1 MGDIVDNI
9 GLPSITYNLAF
20 NDGTFVAYNDGQVL
34 ATFKP
39 GSPTAAYVKRLR
51 VVLRQRFPDTL
62 FYFQPSDI
70 ITQIL
75 DFGTPS
81 QIDVQVTGRH
91 DKQDIAVL
99 RDIEHRVAHIPG
111 AVDTHIQ
118 QILDAPDFA
127 VDVDRQRASE
137 LGLSV
142 QSIADQ
148 MNIATSGSFQVSP
161 AFWTDPKTGVPWQ
174 LWVQAPEYRLDTL
187 QKLVDT
193 PLSTAGDPGGALNLL
208 SNVATFHRGIEESVE
223 TRINSQPTWDVYA
236 SVQDT
241 DLGSVASA
249 IDRIV
254 RDDQK
259 KLHAP
264 DKILIRGQIQ
274 SMGDAFF
281 HIGIGLAIAV
291 VAVYLLMVLNYQ
303 SWGDPFVVLCA
314 LPMVFSGVVF
324 SLFITGTSFSI
335 PSLMGA
341 IMSVGVASA
350 NSILLVTFARE
361 HREQTGCSAL
371 EAALMAGQTRL
382 RPVLMTAGAMFVG
395 LIPMA
400 LALGAGS
407 EANGALARAV
417 MGGIAVGTCST
428 LLFVPFL
435 YTVLRRGDVRAPED
449 YI

>member
-1 MGDIVDNI
+1 
-9 GLPSITYNLAF
+9 LAF

-39 GSPTAAYVKRLR
+39 GSPVQSYVKKLR
-51 VVLRQRFPDTL
+51 VELRQRFPDTV
-62 FYFQPSDI
+62 FYFQPADI

-81 QIDVQVTGRH
+81 QIDVQVTGKHR
-91 DKQDIAVL
+91 DDDIKVLQDLKYKIA
-99 RDIEHRVAHIPG
+99 RIPG

-118 QILDAPDFA
+118 QILDAPDYS
-127 VDVDRQRASE
+127 VTVDRQRASE
-137 LGLSV
+137 LGLSI
-142 QSIADQ
+142 QQIADQ
-148 MNIATSGSFQVSP
+148 VNIATSGSFQVSP

-174 LWVQAPEYRLDTL
+174 LWVQSPEYRLDTL
-187 QKLVDT
+187 GKVQDL
-193 PLSTAGDPGGALNLL
+193 PLSTPGGPGGAINLF
-208 SNVATFHRGIEESVE
+208 SNVATFHRGVEQSVQ

-241 DLGSVASA
+241 DLGSVAGPIS
-249 IDRIV
+249 RIV
-254 RDDQK
+254 AQESRH
-259 KLHAP
+259 LHAP
-264 DKILIRGQIQ
+264 DKIVVRGQIE
-274 SMGDAFF
+274 SMHEAFF

-291 VAVYLLMVLNYQ
+291 IAVYLLMVLNYQ

-324 SLFITGTSFSI
+324 GLFVTGTSFSI

-341 IMSVGVASA
+341 IMSIGVASA

-361 HREQTGCSAL
+361 HREETGCSAL
-371 EAALMAGQTRL
+371 EAAVMAGKTRL

-400 LALGAGS
+400 LALGEGS
-407 EANGALARAV
+407 EANAALARAV
-417 MGGIAVGTCST
+417 MGGIAFGTCST

-435 YTVLRRGDVRAPED
+435 YTLLRSAPVRAPED